1 MKYRDE
7 LVEKLKEVVAR
18 GRPRVSAI
26 HRSEW
31 PQLWGVIDA
40 LVESKPDNLHPTKA
54 FAFDS
59 RRTEDAEDVFLPS
72 SPASMPLLDLDA
84 RTVREVEVEFD
95 ERGHPKSFREIEG
108 ES

>member
-40 LVESKPDNLHPTKA
+40 LVETHPESG
-54 FAFDS
+54 DDE
-59 RRTEDAEDVFLPS
+59 TEGDWVFPPLLPVG
-72 SPASMPLLDLDA
+72 SPRESASMPLLDLDT